1 MAFGKATAAGQAV
14 EVGGEDATQLSVGA
28 IVPASAVNNANFT
41 LSVIEL
47 PPNYGKAVEILRQ
60 SPNEST
66 AEILSPVA
74 SVTAHDT
81 DTGEELPVKGSPE
94 DVVVSFLAPASDANV
109 SCAYYDEVCLCFRQ
123 ECLKAFVLQC
133 LSPLSLFFVCMCV
146 CVRVCVR
153 ARARVCACLGKQA
166 LEGKGRQAS
175 SER

>member
-1 MAFGKATAAGQAV
+1 MAFGKATAPGQAV

-109 SCAYYDEVCLCFRQ
+109 SCAYYDEVCLSFRQ
-123 ECLKAFVLQC
+123 DCL
-133 LSPLSLFFVCMCV
+133 
-146 CVRVCVR
+146 
-153 ARARVCACLGKQA
+153 
-166 LEGKGRQAS
+166 
-175 SER
+175 